1 MQAQWVD
8 ELIERVHR
16 WDYLRVFKS
25 PDWEH
30 VFVGLPRN
38 DEGQPIAGWLHRL
51 FPPLTPDELSEMEQ
65 GLMLTLPDDFRALYS
80 CVNGLNLFGQMI
92 VMHGWV
98 NARTSKFTV
107 GLGMYSIR
115 TLNLQMQRSEGYK
128 PHYFYF
134 GTLTAYMNTLNHFY
148 LDLNTGRIYQC
159 KHQETSEPM
168 NAWESLPELLLGEF
182 ARVEAM
188 FDENGRRLVELP
200 RLSGSGADRPWFYA
214 RMNLWLLP
222 YGRARLEQAAVS

>member
-1 MQAQWVD
+1 
-8 ELIERVHR
+8 
-16 WDYLRVFKS
+16 
-25 PDWEH
+25 
-30 VFVGLPRN
+30 
-38 DEGQPIAGWLHRL
+38 
-51 FPPLTPDELSEMEQ
+51 
-65 GLMLTLPDDFRALYS
+65 
-80 CVNGLNLFGQMI
+80 MI
-92 VMHGWV
+92 VVEGWV
-98 NARTSKFTV
+98 NGRTSKFTV

-134 GTLTAYMNTLNHFY
+134 GYLAAYADTLNPLY

-182 ARVEAM
+182 ARVEAL

-200 RLSGSGADRPWFYA
+200 RLSGSETR
-214 RMNLWLLP
+214 
-222 YGRARLEQAAVS
+222 